1 MIRMSTVLLLT
12 ATIFSGAVMLGI
24 NSLQVN
30 AESNKEEKIFFEE
43 VRKPDGS
50 GYIFDDLDGI
60 SLSVDNI
67 GS

>member
-60 SLSVDNI
+60 SLSVDN
-67 GS
+67 

>member
-24 NSLQVN
+24 NSLQVS
-30 AESNKEEKIFFEE
+30 AESSSEDKIFFEE

-50 GYIFDDLDGI
+50 GYIFEDLDGI
-60 SLSVDNI
+60 SLSVDNVN
-67 GS
+67 S

>member
-60 SLSVDNI
+60 SLSVDNAN
-67 GS
+67 S